1 MRKATVRAITTS
13 AAVSHGVEMAA
24 MVSATAAEAL
34 RTRRDPAVVAQ
45 KKVRAARRRVRGW
58 SIGAVGSGALAATG
72 AVTMFEEGV
81 DGGAVGAMILLTAL
95 FIWCVV
101 GIVRA
106 SIDLRARKKVVT
118 ALPVASPKRPA
129 VAGEIRPEMGRLD
142 GYSDGLRQLVAMIGI
157 VEQDPGVRALRD
169 EILDAADTSEARLRR
184 QALDLTG
191 LIKAQRTA
199 PPTAQAQLDG
209 PIDTLR
215 TQIRHGVSSYGEL
228 VNAAS
233 EAVAASRQLADQTG
247 AAAVAGQLGMAGS
260 LHPELGQSIDQLRS
274 LAAGMREITGG

>member
-1 MRKATVRAITTS
+1 MRKASVRAITTS

-58 SIGAVGSGALAATG
+58 SIGAVVSGALAATG

-106 SIDLRARKKVVT
+106 SVDLRARKKVVS
-118 ALPVASPKRPA
+118 ALPVASPQRPA
-129 VAGEIRPEMGRLD
+129 VAGEIRPEMARLD
-142 GYSDGLRQLVAMIGI
+142 GYSDGLRQLVSMIGI

-169 EILDAADTSEARLRR
+169 EILSAADTSEATLRR
-184 QALDLTG
+184 QAIDLTG

-199 PPTAQAQLDG
+199 PAAAQAQLDG
-209 PIDTLR
+209 PIDALR
-215 TQIRHGVSSYGEL
+215 AHIRSGVTSYGEL

-247 AAAVAGQLGMAGS
+247 QTPGQLATPGS

-274 LAAGMREITGG
+274 LAAGMREITGN